1 MSFLL
6 QYVLKLSLGLSVV
19 WIFYAL
25 FLRRLTFYDL
35 NRWYLVL
42 YPLVAVFIP
51 FINISPVIEKNDWSS
66 NELVRVIPVMDNYTG
81 FQNTLPASNA
91 LSDTIGFGVVEWAFV
106 LMAVGVM
113 AMIIRLGLLYFSF
126 LQIRK
131 NAKLI
136 NNEKVKVYQV
146 DRDIIP
152 FSFGNSIFINQH
164 QHGEAELREIIR
176 HEFIHVKQKHSMD
189 IIWAE
194 IVCMLNWYNPF
205 AWLIRKAIRQNLEFI
220 ADNQVLK
227 TGLDKKQYQYLL
239 LKVIGIAP
247 ISIAN
252 NFNFSSLK
260 TRIAM
265 MNKMRSAKM
274 HMIRFLFLI
283 PLLAVMLL
291 AFRNGIDTQEHNS
304 QPAILQAVNGLAAI
318 DTVPAKPAVR
328 AEPAQ
333 SVTTAEVAD
342 AEVTVAERSKTREN
356 VKSIRIVNNKA
367 VVKLK
372 NGRSESFDFDKPAE
386 KEAYEKKYGYA
397 PLTPISPLSPI
408 APLSPTPAIAPREER
423 PATSALSSGTNAT
436 ASTQRITLD
445 NVTIAGN
452 TYSGTVTIP
461 GNAIAGIGAPATV
474 SGTNVTINSIGIS
487 KAPVQVHGTLSTA
500 TSAMPAVTE
509 IDFNATEANE
519 ASALEGAASA
529 HGVGSIAQS
538 GNEPEIRGDKIME
551 IKRRTTKEELEKIK
565 KDLAYKGYTFEIKE
579 VKYDNSIISFISGTV
594 SKGNTKTSF
603 SSDGFSRITIYETT
617 RKDGTKGFI
626 LYVSDGKTAV

>member
-91 LSDTIGFGVVEWAFV
+91 LSDTIGFGVVEWALV
-106 LMAVGVM
+106 LMAIGVM

-291 AFRNGIDTQEHNS
+291 AFRNGIDTQGSNLLNADD
-304 QPAILQAVNGLAAI
+304 QLKNDTIPTRPA
-318 DTVPAKPAVR
+318 AKAR
-328 AEPAQ
+328 IAQ
-333 SVTTAEVAD
+333 SGMPAEAPD
-342 AEVTVAERSKTREN
+342 AEELTKIRET
-356 VKSIRIVNNKA
+356 VKSIHIVNNKA

-565 KDLAYKGYTFEIKE
+565 KDLADKGYTFEIKE